1 MKHTMLFLMFALAVH
16 GVNAQNTPPA
26 RASASQPTSAEQ
38 SAARA
43 EMADLQRQL
52 ADLSKRMAEVS
63 MKMGG
68 DGPKIANRISDGAAE
83 GIDSEVTQ
91 ERVLQTMRERAIGDA
106 GRSRMEIRRMTSGTP
121 WWGINLAELN
131 PDLGRYFGTDQGVLV
146 LSTDGDALAGVKSG
160 DVIQQVA
167 GSNVR
172 RPEDALRR
180 LRNQPVDSEVA
191 MQLLRERK
199 AMTLSVRVPES
210 KSLFEMMPPPTPPAP
225 GAPPPPPPPAAP
237 PAPASPASPAQA
249 NAANTIDA
257 NAPATIAA
265 VTASP
270 ALLSRVVSP
279 GAAKKGGAVGSPGLW
294 GGRIRSV
301 DSNAGSTCYIVAAT
315 TLGNDGKPVRGD
327 FRNDTFAAC
336 TRIALDK
343 TQFVG
348 GRYATF
354 LGTITDRAGGY
365 EGSPT
370 IIVTDAIAWS
380 AIPDMPISPQ
390 RSPPPPY
397 RF

>member
-1 MKHTMLFLMFALAVH
+1 MKHTMLFLIFALAAQ

-26 RASASQPTSAEQ
+26 RASASQPTPAEE

-43 EMADLQRQL
+43 EMADLQRQW
-52 ADLSKRMAEVS
+52 AELSKRMAEVS

-68 DGPKIANRISDGAAE
+68 DDPSIATRISDGAAE
-83 GIDSEVTQ
+83 GIENEVPK
-91 ERVLQTMRERAIGDA
+91 EHVLQTVRERAIGDA

-167 GSNVR
+167 GSKVR

-210 KSLFEMMPPPTPPAP
+210 KSLFEMMPPPAPPAP
-225 GAPPPPPPPAAP
+225 GAPPPPPPPTA
-237 PAPASPASPAQA
+237 APASSAPA

-265 VTASP
+265 VTANP

-301 DSNAGSTCYIVAAT
+301 DSNADSTCYIVAAT
-315 TLGNDGKPVRGD
+315 TLRNDGKPVRGD
-327 FRNDTFAAC
+327 FRNDTFSAC
-336 TRIALDK
+336 TRTALDK

-354 LGTITDRAGGY
+354 LGTVTDRTARHKGF
-365 EGSPT
+365 PT
-370 IIVTDAIAWS
+370 IILTDATAWS
-380 AIPDMPISPQ
+380 RIPDMQDPPQ
-390 RSPPPPY
+390 PARQGPLPY
-397 RF
+397 